1 LGKPRASGASTK
13 WGNRV
18 FDLYLFGGYNPAQY
32 CDADR
37 SGPYVE
43 VGKQGCPS
51 CGGGGYYGEAAPLV
65 EATQQQMARATLRQP
80 LLSPRRSPCTTH
92 LFDFWTFSLEHS
104 RWRQLPS
111 LGYGSGGGPSGRRG
125 HCSFGRGGRFVVVHG
140 GVAQK
145 GAIENCQSG
154 SCPFLNDLWQYD
166 VELGAWQQLG
176 QSSEDE
182 TGLPQG
188 RHAHVCA
195 HVDNL
200 YGTEALLVWGGQGY
214 EEEHSMS
221 GGLSIDDGPWIGSFR
236 PATRTDPSGGVAWKK
251 LQPMGGRPWPLAQ
264 SYSGAFG
271 QANLFVFGGMSSL
284 STIAEPPA
292 NEIVDPA
299 WQPNRNNVFDNVKN
313 DVEIKPVMNRVWR
326 LQFGPTGTI
335 YAAQPASGRCSGG
348 VQVMIYGSAL
358 SDGTTADV
366 QVYLAGAKAEV
377 LSAAPDGRSIV
388 VRTGF
393 SCGAGEAGASGIV
406 SVVSATYGAMSLPRA
421 YVPKDI
427 MLSFSEGLAAGAS
440 SHTPP
445 SGPPLG
451 SMYAVLSP
459 YRPHAMLQLLSTSP
473 PLAEVT
479 VTVRSTK
486 PGNVAVHRQ
495 NTTLIAG
502 TALQPFTLMAFWVK
516 AHQYTAGGC
525 SAVAQRFF
533 SGGADEAM
541 SVHPSDDG
549 RFASA
554 ATAGLTVAMWV
565 KRNTQSQPLVGAAL
579 QSAPDTLFDW
589 GRGRALDNVVI
600 TFEHG
605 TTYEVWRG
613 GDARATTARRGAS
626 LAAHS
631 DARERF
637 GVGVERTFPFDI
649 WVHVAVIQDKSGYA
663 QILWDGEP
671 QASALLQL
679 PRDVRRRRAQLGAS
693 NWMASERPGFRG
705 EIKDVFVYDRAL
717 TRDELLT
724 LKDGRSVPWSMLLTY
739 VGMRT
744 WCDSTTL
751 HKHACHGASNPSGAE
766 SLDSI
771 VHEQWGLQSSDFRA
785 SSLEECRAK
794 CSAAPGCTAV
804 SYHDPGAG
812 ATSANCL
819 PVLAEYQGT
828 FEASGWD
835 CWRRGDPLLNA
846 PASADEDDVQ
856 LIVTTESADP
866 DYNKLEL
873 PTLRLATRSAASLVV
888 SHVVDRTCQPAL
900 GKLSQA
906 RANATVL
913 LTLVGA
919 PEQPVNVI
927 VLSDNP
933 LVALALAGSPQLP
946 NSASI
951 TFPASLPAPPP
962 PPPAPFVVLP
972 LPPPMPPSPLLSPPQ
987 AFAEVYAVRPNAGPR
1002 RCGKYRVKY
1011 ECGVLQPMDQLN
1023 AGECVVQPNGDYL
1036 VLTHECNLEK
1046 YSGDGTLL
1054 ASSKT
1059 SSHTAAGGCRA
1070 VVLEASNEVVQ
1081 NHDGVYSRDLGGWG
1095 AKCTCPDNQVYG
1107 VGDRNDHLGSVACV
1121 GGTMGEKLMHGG
1133 DWSHKGVICQPKNKP
1148 SINLVVYDR
1157 RNVPMWTFDMQG
1169 STSPVQ
1175 ASFKG
1180 WHACSSTNQCG
1191 LGEGSC
1197 VHDSDCQPGLKCFQR
1212 DRGEQVPG
1220 LIVDDVCNGQCPGV
1234 DFCYKPDY
1242 TSAADSFRSFLAGG
1256 GCYTP
1261 KLIKA
1266 GSECRSSDTYLG
1278 KFETVQACAS
1288 KCAATKGCRYFLY
1301 GIRNR
1306 AGRCYYERTES
1317 ANCYEGFYRNSY
1329 DFYDTQNLC
1338 ASGTAQCPNEW
1349 RLVGSNVWSEYP
1361 ALSRTISLDVTRV
1374 VMATYQVAGW
1384 VPHTYLT
1391 SKLFVDGIEQPQTRS
1406 IAGNTLY
1413 VSNFGVFYAS
1423 LPAGEHT
1430 FVVKYR
1436 TTHEAAQSLEWDWG
1450 GLALN
1455 VAVLPVCDSCTLVS
1469 RAPVD
1474 FTALSN
1480 LNRWTMWPGLETLVD
1495 LKTRRTVLASYQADG
1510 YSFSHV
1516 LSKLF
1521 VDGVEQKSTRSI
1533 AGNTVYW
1540 SNMGFY
1546 MASLPAGRHRFH
1558 VSYRTPG
1565 RVTHGPGGSDWQ
1577 TRGLNVLV
1585 LPETCEVA
1593 ASVMP
1598 TAASPFPSTPAEWK
1612 EWPGLSASVSITG
1625 AGAAVVLATYQT
1637 SSGLAGGW
1645 LTSRLLVDGAI
1656 QPQTVSIAGQT
1667 AYGTTA
1673 GTYMGMLDAGDH
1685 TFTVESRALNA
1696 INVQTSTSDWQVT
1709 ALNVLVCRE
1718 PEQQGVASAAEP
1730 GHYRGYSASGRLL
1743 DGDSSIAQPS
1753 CGTATCCEQHCLSAD
1768 KCRAWE
1774 FIGTPLPPQ
1783 ASALPQASAG
1793 GFLCFLR
1800 ATDHFGVID
1809 RDVPSDSDG
1818 GGAESQHAHVRPVH
1832 TSGVSDAM
1840 CGQLNVAATGPL
1852 LSVARCDNS
1861 CCCELACRALV
1872 GCASWSWSFGST
1884 LECELRTGVSM
1895 ARSDGFI
1902 SGLVPPPPPAPP
1914 PIELQ
1919 IQAYQGGGA
1928 TLTMRTS
1935 SEDVRYDGLVTQ
1947 KTSFDVRFAKM
1958 QSASGEA
1965 ECSKPLTTR
1974 TRPDPERQAWF
1985 QPAAVLSNMSKAFP
1999 PGRYGAS
2006 VLAKKGKL
2014 FIFGGQGGVSDAK
2027 LYDDV
2032 WEFDMARGTFRGPL
2046 VSDINAERLELG
2058 RAMLDQPSPRMN
2070 HAAASVGSYM
2080 AVFGGRTSKGA
2091 PIGCYVNGPGVAEA
2105 QPTSATKQGGPNDG
2119 VRRCQEGWWY
2129 STRQRR
2135 CFETCYNTA
2144 DVCGNQVPRNE
2155 DGSCAY
2161 TGKPC
2166 VNPGCVD
2173 SGGGRNKPGVK
2184 VSCEWMSCPACPEA
2198 TFWSF
2203 ADSQYSER
2211 YGSLSAADCRAECAR
2226 HSKCGAHVMSEGQ
2239 CILQF
2244 GVKGQLR
2251 YSCERQKTNSREIG
2265 ELRRSVARTNS
2276 PLALGRCLGSGA
2288 HAVQKTAAQISMLAS
2303 RPAGATASRQGMP
2316 IVSDHRKRFK
2326 TWADCFALA
2335 VATGA
2340 SHFLLE
2346 DPLRAPTEGTAQCGI
2361 LMADEMASVP
2371 RSARRPMSECEDAVD
2386 TMGRPLGAEQR
2397 AAIYST
2403 ARLAVN
2409 QTYLNDLWLFRY
2421 PQLPWQPRVRKD
2433 GLPRFDEGTSLPH

>member
-1 LGKPRASGASTK
+1 MLSAPPITCVTHRLAAAIVVCAWQGRSEHSLVALDKPRASGTSTK
-13 WGNRV
+13 WGNRI

-43 VGKQGCPS
+43 VGKQGCPA
-51 CGGGGYYGEAAPLV
+51 CGGGGYYADSAPLV
-65 EATQQQMARATLRQP
+65 EAPPQQMAQATMRQP

-111 LGYGSGGGPSGRRG
+111 LGFGSGGGPSGRRG
-125 HCSFGRGGRFVVVHG
+125 HCSFARGGRFVVVHG

-145 GAIENCQSG
+145 GAIENCNSG

-195 HVDNL
+195 HVDDL
-200 YGTEALLVWGGQGY
+200 YGTEALIVWGGQGY
-214 EEEHSMS
+214 EEEHTMS
-221 GGLSIDDGPWIGSFR
+221 GGLSIDDGPWLGSFR
-236 PATRTDPSGGVAWKK
+236 PATRNDPSGGVAWKK
-251 LQPMGGRPWPLAQ
+251 LRPMGGRPWPLAQ
-264 SYSGAFG
+264 SYAGAYG
-271 QANLFVFGGMSSL
+271 QENLFVFGGMSSL

-292 NEIVDPA
+292 GEIVDPA

-326 LQFGPTGTI
+326 LQFGPKGTI
-335 YAAQPASGRCSGG
+335 YAAEPASGRCSGG

-377 LSAAPDGRSIV
+377 LTAAPDGRSLV

-406 SVVSATYGAMSLPRA
+406 TVVSATYGSMSLPRA

-427 MLSFSEGLAAGAS
+427 MVGFSDGLTAGAG
-440 SHTPP
+440 SHTPH
-445 SGPPLG
+445 SGPPPNVALG
-451 SMYAVLSP
+451 STYAVLSP
-459 YRPHAMLQLLSTSP
+459 YRPHATLQLLSTSAP
-473 PLAEVT
+473 RAEVT
-479 VTVRSTK
+479 VTIRSTK

-516 AHQYTAGGC
+516 GHQYTAGGC

-533 SGGADEAM
+533 SGGSDEAM
-541 SVHPSDDG
+541 GVHPSDEG

-565 KRNTQSQPLVGAAL
+565 KRNTQSQPLIGTATR
-579 QSAPDTLFDW
+579 SAPDTLFDW

-600 TFEHG
+600 TFENG
-605 TTYEVWRG
+605 MTYEVWRG

-637 GVGVERTFPFDI
+637 GVGAESTFPFDI

-679 PRDVRRRRAQLGAS
+679 PRDVRRRRAQLGSS
-693 NWMASERPGFRG
+693 NWMASERPAFRG

-717 TRDELLT
+717 TRDELLA

-771 VHEQWGLQSSDFRA
+771 VHEQWGLQPNDFRTQ
-785 SSLEECRAK
+785 SLEECRAK
-794 CSAAPGCTAV
+794 CSAAPGCAAV
-804 SYHDPGAG
+804 SYHDPGTG
-812 ATSANCL
+812 ANCL

-828 FEASGWD
+828 FEASGWS
-835 CWRRGDPLLNA
+835 CWRRGEPLLNA
-846 PASADEDDVQ
+846 PASTDEDDVQ
-856 LIVTTESADP
+856 LVITTESADP

-873 PTLRLATRSAASLVV
+873 PTPRLATRSAASLVV
-888 SHVVDRTCQPAL
+888 SHVVERTCQPAV

-919 PEQPVNVI
+919 PEQPVKVT

-951 TFPASLPAPPP
+951 TFPASIPAPPP
-962 PPPAPFVVLP
+962 PPAPIVALP
-972 LPPPMPPSPLLSPPQ
+972 LPPTMPPSPLLSPPQ
-987 AFAEVYAVRPNAGPR
+987 SFGEVFAVRPTSLSQ

-1011 ECGVLQPMDQLN
+1011 ECGVLQPRDQLN

-1036 VLTHECNLEK
+1036 VLTPECNLEK
-1046 YSGDGTLL
+1046 YSGDGTMLV
-1054 ASSKT
+1054 SSKT
-1059 SSHTAAGGCRA
+1059 SSQTAAGGCRA
-1070 VVLEASNEVVQ
+1070 VFMEASNEVVE
-1081 NHDGVYSRDLGGWG
+1081 NHDGVYSREFGNWG
-1095 AKCTCPDNQVYG
+1095 AECTCPDNRVYG
-1107 VGDRNDHLGSVACV
+1107 VGDRNDDLGSLACV
-1121 GGTMGEKLMHGG
+1121 GGTTGAKLMHDG
-1133 DWSHKGVICQPKNKP
+1133 DWSHKGVICALPKDEP
-1148 SINLVVYDR
+1148 FGSINLVVYDR
-1157 RNVPMWTFDMQG
+1157 RNVPMWAFNMQG
-1169 STSPVQ
+1169 STGPVQ
-1175 ASFKG
+1175 ATFRG

-1191 LGEGSC
+1191 LGEGNC
-1197 VHDSDCQPGLKCFQR
+1197 KRDSDCQTGLKCFQR
-1212 DRGEQVPG
+1212 SRGEQVLG
-1220 LIVDDVCNGQCPGV
+1220 LIVDNVCNGQCPGV
-1234 DFCYKPDY
+1234 DYCYKPDY
-1242 TSAADSFRSFLAGG
+1242 TSAVDSFRPFLAGG

-1278 KFETVQACAS
+1278 KFDTVQACAS
-1288 KCAATKGCRYFLY
+1288 KCAATDGCRYFVY
-1301 GIRNR
+1301 GIRDR

-1317 ANCYEGFYRNSY
+1317 ANCHEGFYRTSY

-1338 ASGTAQCPNEW
+1338 ATGTAQCPNEW
-1349 RLVGSNVWSEYP
+1349 RLVGGNSWTDYP
-1361 ALSRTISLDVTRV
+1361 ALSQTISLDVTRV
-1374 VMATYQVAGW
+1374 VMATYQVAAW

-1391 SKLFVDGIEQPQTRS
+1391 SKLFVDGVEQPQTRS

-1413 VSNFGVFYAS
+1413 VSNFGAYYAM

-1436 TTHEAAQSLEWDWG
+1436 TTNEAAQSLEWDWG
-1450 GLALN
+1450 NLALN
-1455 VAVLPVCDSCTLVS
+1455 VAVLPVCDSCTLTS

-1480 LNRWTMWPGLETLVD
+1480 LNKWSKWPGLETLVD

-1533 AGNTVYW
+1533 AGDTVYW
-1540 SNMGFY
+1540 SNQGFY
-1546 MASLPAGRHRFH
+1546 MASLPAGQHRFH

-1577 TRGLNVLV
+1577 TRGLDVLV

-1598 TAASPFPSTPAEWK
+1598 TANSPLPSTPGKWT

-1625 AGAAVVLATYQT
+1625 SAAVVLATYQT

-1645 LTSRLLVDGAI
+1645 LASRLLIDGAV
-1656 QPQTVSIAGQT
+1656 QPQTVSIAGNT

-1673 GTYMGMLDAGDH
+1673 GTYMGMLGAGDH
-1685 TFTVESRALNA
+1685 TFTVESRALKA
-1696 INVQTSTSDWQVT
+1696 INVETSASDWQVT

-1718 PEQQGVASAAEP
+1718 PEQQGASSTVARP
-1730 GHYRGYSASGRLL
+1730 GHCRGYSASGRLL
-1743 DGDSSIAQPS
+1743 DGDPDIAQPS

-1774 FIGTPLPPQ
+1774 FVGQPLPAR
-1783 ASALPQASAG
+1783 ASALPQASGAE
-1793 GFLCFLR
+1793 FPLCFLR

-1818 GGAESQHAHVRPVH
+1818 SGSQSEHAHVRPVH

-1840 CGQLNVAATGPL
+1840 CGQLGMAATGPL

-1861 CCCELACRALV
+1861 CCCELACRAAA
-1872 GCASWSWSFGST
+1872 GCTSWQWRYGST
-1884 LECELRTGVSM
+1884 LECELRTGFSM
-1895 ARSDGFI
+1895 ARSDGSI
-1902 SGLVPPPPPAPP
+1902 AGVVPPPPPAPP

-1935 SEDVRYDGLVTQ
+1935 SDDVRYDGLVTQ
-1947 KTSFDVRFAKM
+1947 KASFDVRFAKM
-1958 QSASGEA
+1958 QSASGDA
-1965 ECSKPLTTR
+1965 ECNKPLTTR
-1974 TRPDPERQAWF
+1974 ARPDPERQAWF
-1985 QPAAVLSNMSKAFP
+1985 QPAAVLSNMTKAFP

-2070 HAAASVGSYM
+2070 HAATSVGSYM

-2091 PIGCYVNGPGVAEA
+2091 PIGCYVNTPG
-2105 QPTSATKQGGPNDG
+2105 G
-2119 VRRCQEGWWY
+2119 
-2129 STRQRR
+2129 
-2135 CFETCYNTA
+2135 
-2144 DVCGNQVPRNE
+2144 
-2155 DGSCAY
+2155 
-2161 TGKPC
+2161 
-2166 VNPGCVD
+2166 
-2173 SGGGRNKPGVK
+2173 
-2184 VSCEWMSCPACPEA
+2184 
-2198 TFWSF
+2198 
-2203 ADSQYSER
+2203 
-2211 YGSLSAADCRAECAR
+2211 
-2226 HSKCGAHVMSEGQ
+2226 
-2239 CILQF
+2239 
-2244 GVKGQLR
+2244 
-2251 YSCERQKTNSREIG
+2251 
-2265 ELRRSVARTNS
+2265 
-2276 PLALGRCLGSGA
+2276 
-2288 HAVQKTAAQISMLAS
+2288 
-2303 RPAGATASRQGMP
+2303 QGMP

-2326 TWADCFALA
+2326 TWADCFSLA

-2340 SHFLLE
+2340 SYFLLE

-2361 LMADEMASVP
+2361 LTADEMVSVP
-2371 RSARRPMSECEDAVD
+2371 RSARRPMSQCEDAVD
-2386 TMGRPLGAEQR
+2386 TMGRPLGAQQR